1 MKIALVCDWF
11 HPRVGGIELHLNDLA
26 HRLRAAGHDVHVVT
40 PTPGDAVVDG
50 TPVHR
55 IDAPRVPRFGFV
67 YTPGALAKIGA
78 TLARESFDVAHCH
91 VSIVAPAAM
100 GGAYQARRLGLPT
113 VLTFHSIVPKTRLL
127 ARGVDLALRTSRWRA
142 VFSAVSARVA
152 RDVAPLAGK
161 RPVVVLPNGIDAAW
175 WRAPRAPRD
184 PSVLELVTVMR
195 LNPKKRP
202 LALVPLMRQ
211 LERLM
216 PEGPRARLSVAGDG
230 PQRGKLERAIARHGL
245 GDRVRVLGRLDRS
258 QIRDLLARS
267 DVFVLP
273 TVRESFGLAALEARC
288 AGLPVVARA
297 ESGVAELIE
306 PRVEGLLGRSDA
318 DLALQVALLARDTD
332 LRLSIAS
339 HNRSTLPPVDWATV
353 VAQHER
359 LYDEA
364 IAFPVPSEST
374 R

>member
-100 GGAYQARRLGLPT
+100 GGAYQARRLGLLT

>member
-1 MKIALVCDWF
+1 
-11 HPRVGGIELHLNDLA
+11 
-26 HRLRAAGHDVHVVT
+26 
-40 PTPGDAVVDG
+40 
-50 TPVHR
+50 
-55 IDAPRVPRFGFV
+55 
-67 YTPGALAKIGA
+67 
-78 TLARESFDVAHCH
+78 
-91 VSIVAPAAM
+91 
-100 GGAYQARRLGLPT
+100 
-113 VLTFHSIVPKTRLL
+113 
-127 ARGVDLALRTSRWRA
+127 
-142 VFSAVSARVA
+142 
-152 RDVAPLAGK
+152 VAPLAGK

>member
-1 MKIALVCDWF
+1 VKIALVCDWF

-100 GGAYQARRLGLPT
+100 GGAYQARRLGLLT

>member
-1 MKIALVCDWF
+1 VKIALVCDWF